1 MLCASFYNN
10 KKTNLKDNQM
20 KKQTKKDKAHE
31 HLAGKHGAES
41 KHKQSM
47 KDRMDEMKGAK
58 KKKGK

>member
-1 MLCASFYNN
+1 
-10 KKTNLKDNQM
+10 M